1 LQLFEGLVKHLFKTL
16 KHIDL
21 GSIPRMPYDEAMRLY
36 GSDKPD
42 IRFGMP
48 FVELN
53 AVLQGSGFPV
63 FDQAELVVGINAQGC
78 AGYTR
83 KQLDALTDFVKRPQV
98 GASGLVYLRYNED
111 GTFKSSVD
119 KFYSAEQQAEW
130 AKAFDAQPGD
140 LLLVMAGN
148 TDRVRKQLCEL
159 RLE

>member
-1 LQLFEGLVKHLFKTL
+1 DFHVTGVQTCALP
-16 KHIDL
+16 IC
-21 GSIPRMPYDEAMRLY
+21 
-36 GSDKPD
+36 
-42 IRFGMP
+42 
-48 FVELN
+48 
-53 AVLQGSGFPV
+53 
-63 FDQAELVVGINAQGC
+63 C

-140 LLLVMAGN
+140 LLLVMRSEER
-148 TDRVRKQLCEL
+148 RVGEEGRS
-159 RLE
+159 RR

>member
-1 LQLFEGLVKHLFKTL
+1 EGLIKHLFNEVKN
-16 KHIDL
+16 IDL
-21 GSIPRMPYDEAMRLY
+21 GPIPRMPYDEAMRLY

-48 FVELN
+48 FVQLN
-53 AVLQGSGFPV
+53 TLLQGSGFPL
-63 FDQAELVVGINAQGC
+63 FDQAELVAGVTAEGC
-78 AGYTR
+78 AAYTR

-98 GASGLVYLRYNED
+98 GASGLVYLRCNDD

-119 KFYSAEQQAEW
+119 KFYNPEQLATW

-148 TDRVRKQLCEL
+148 TEQVRKQLCEL
-159 RLE
+159 R